1 MEGNLYRC
9 KLILPPNAA
18 FHTTIGPVASSFHV
32 SKQLVCLDACKKL
45 HHMGAL
51 SDHLLPLIKESSQKD
66 SSINKKTLTSGPG
79 FVFLINL
86 ALI

>member
-18 FHTTIGPVASSFHV
+18 FQTTIGPVARNSHV

-45 HHMGAL
+45 HLMGAL
-51 SDHLLPLIKESSQKD
+51 NDHLLPFNGESSKKD
-66 SSINKKTLTSGPG
+66 PTLKGKALTSGAG
-79 FVFLINL
+79 NYIQLSRMIS
-86 ALI
+86 